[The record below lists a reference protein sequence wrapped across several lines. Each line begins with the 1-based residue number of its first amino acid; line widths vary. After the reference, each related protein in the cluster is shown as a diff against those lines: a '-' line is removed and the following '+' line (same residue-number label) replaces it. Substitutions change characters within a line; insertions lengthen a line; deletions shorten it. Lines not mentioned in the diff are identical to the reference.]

1 MVSQCISRRGPR
13 WFRLK
18 TKVRQLM
25 AEAAEGGGGG
35 GGEAAAGEAAGGE
48 AAAGVDMAKFNKM
61 KRNLGKYKKA
71 YEKNEGTMCGC
82 GCLFPSRFLSSPGWY
97 VRRYSPDGP
106 ASPSLPFPTVAQP
119 STRSSR
125 PSASS

>member
-1 MVSQCISRRGPR
+1 
-13 WFRLK
+13 
-18 TKVRQLM
+18 M

-35 GGEAAAGEAAGGE
+35 GGEAAAGGEAAGGE

-82 GCLFPSRFLSSPGWY
+82 GCLFSLGP
-97 VRRYSPDGP
+97 PDGM
-106 ASPSLPFPTVAQP
+106 
-119 STRSSR
+119 
-125 PSASS
+125 